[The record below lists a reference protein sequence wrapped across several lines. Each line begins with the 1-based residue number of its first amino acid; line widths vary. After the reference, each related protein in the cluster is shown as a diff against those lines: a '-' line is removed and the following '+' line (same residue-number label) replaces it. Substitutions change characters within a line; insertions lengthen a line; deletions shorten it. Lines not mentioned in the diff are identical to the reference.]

1 MVIRLLKARKGG
13 VKMRTNKVV
22 GLMLL
27 AATLFGLA
35 MVMGGCGATI
45 HESSAYYYPNWLP
58 DGRIVCWKVTSR
70 WSEAIWGRKEEGTT
84 AYITAMDPDGKN
96 EVDIFED
103 SSWGGE
109 ITCSPTGEMIGYIA
123 YPDKL
128 TIVNL
133 NGTNK
138 RVVPNVA
145 GGAKYFD
152 WSPDGTKIA
161 YAAYNQLYVINADGT
176 GNTSIASGAYSVTW
190 RSGNKIVYVY
200 INGTDYLK
208 IAAIN
213 PDGSSNEVFS
223 IIGNEPQI
231 KNGINEIVYSGLEK
245 KVKKINMDGANDQL
259 LFSNYERST
268 LKLSFDN
275 TKIVGGDL
283 ITGGGSDIGGIWV
296 TDINSGISTKIR

>member
-1 MVIRLLKARKGG
+1 MIKKVMGLVI
-13 VKMRTNKVV
+13 
-22 GLMLL
+22 L
-27 AATLFGLA
+27 AVALFGLA
-35 MVMGGCGATI
+35 TVMDGCGATV
-45 HESSAYYYPNWLP
+45 HESSAYYYPNWIP

-84 AYITAMDPDGKN
+84 AYITAMDSDGKN
-96 EVDIFED
+96 EVNIFED
-103 SSWGGE
+103 SGWGGE

-161 YAAYNQLYVINADGT
+161 YTASNKLYVINADGT
-176 GNTSIASGAYSVTW
+176 GNTQVTSEAVGGSIAWRIGNKLSVSGIKVFNVDNHSAGYIVTGAYPQNYS
-190 RSGNKIVYVY
+190 
-200 INGTDYLK
+200 
-208 IAAIN
+208 A
-213 PDGSSNEVFS
+213 NEVVYL
-223 IIGNEPQI
+223 GAD
-231 KNGINEIVYSGLEK
+231 GIY
-245 KVKKINMDGANDQL
+245 KINMDGTNGIK
-259 LFSNYERST
+259 LFSNYTHST
-268 LKLSFDN
+268 LKLAFDN

-296 TDINSGISTKIR
+296 TDINSGTSTKIR